1 MKTKLFTLLTMLMVC
16 VGSMWASVSFV
27 EGRPYTI
34 KHSSSGLYV
43 NIETAGQNAK
53 LSATFSVV
61 YFTASGDK
69 WTISNLTNSLY
80 ATSWH
85 AQANASNSTPWTIAE
100 VSGKDDTYTL
110 NQQSSD
116 YQGYLGSDDTTEGS
130 VMYCNKNP
138 AQEFVIEE
146 FDFYFAPTIPSDAL
160 ISIGEKTNSF
170 TVASSASDNA
180 HWYLIT
186 NRRKKNVDGQQEDE
200 SYNTPI
206 YFTGAG
212 NRLKREAQGI
222 NPAAINNNPISLYIK
237 DLVRFV
243 SDGNGGYN
251 LQFANGAFVDASL
264 QGTYSQSEAGNY
276 RFYNITDGGYQ
287 FGWNLKDGDKI
298 VDNNGQGETLAF
310 WSTGNVESTTGNN
323 VWGIYPVTFF
333 NYVTYIVKDVSDNTL
348 FTSNPVATTN
358 GAKITTLPTEYQRN
372 LFYTYNTVDVT
383 ISSNGNTNVEFT
395 ATPKADAPV
404 KYTADTSNP
413 YYYNLSI
420 RSKYLAYNDEATGDV
435 ELLTTS
441 TPFNPNA
448 AWAFIGD
455 PYTGFKI
462 INQTNGTDK
471 YLTYTSVVTGSNHN
485 NNNIQ
490 FVDAGDFANKYWY
503 VETNTGGICLR
514 MKENMNIYFHHDNGS
529 NYLRTCSTTEWSSV
543 HNDEGSTIVA
553 STDENI
559 LIALYNNMKDWSFG
573 TSIGQMNTADASVVT
588 NEQAASTISNVGA
601 AISGETTSAYSDCYT
616 ALTTIK
622 NNMSLVEPTA
632 GFYRLKNV
640 ATGKY
645 LTAVSGPQAYDVST
659 RGVYASNSDGNSA
672 ASIIRLYD
680 KDGDG
685 HLYMY
690 NQGSGFGWVVA
701 GASVGAGVGYLST
714 NPDKYVNWFPGMA
727 AGQIAFAICYGNG
740 TGDYTSYLEK
750 GIYTVDTS
758 DEAVI
763 GGTDYKADAAQWIVE
778 EATTATIP
786 LTAANDNTG
795 TAHTYATLCVPFNI
809 TALEGVSSK
818 EVKAYAPTK
827 SDNYIVPGDGATT
840 ITAGTPVLLIGE
852 EGATSVTATIGSNYA
867 SSPATTNALRGT
879 FTGTSIDCTAET
891 RTNYVLGFDREN
903 DNRIGFYHVNSSS
916 YNLKAN
922 RAYLNIGAGG
932 DARGFYINF
941 DDVVT
946 GISSMDNGQWTMDN
960 ESVIYNLSGQRLNK
974 MQKGIN
980 IVNGKKVLF

>member
-1 MKTKLFTLLTMLMVC
+1 MKTKLFTLLTMLVLC

-27 EGRPYTI
+27 EGKPYTI
-34 KHSSSGLYV
+34 KHSTSGLYV

-53 LSATFSVV
+53 LSANFSVV

-80 ATSWH
+80 ATSWN

-100 VSGKDDTYTL
+100 VSGKADTYTL
-110 NQQSSD
+110 NQQASS
-116 YQGYLGSDDTTEGS
+116 YTGYLGTDANSEGS
-130 VMYCNKNP
+130 KIYCNKS
-138 AQEFVIEE
+138 ATEFVIQEYD
-146 FDFYFAPTIPSDAL
+146 FDFAPTIPSDAL

-170 TVASSASDNA
+170 TVASSASDND

-186 NRRKKNVDGQQEDE
+186 NRRKKDAGQQEDE
-200 SYNTPI
+200 AYNTPV
-206 YFTGAG
+206 YFAGAG
-212 NRLKREAQGI
+212 NTLRRADTNM
-222 NPAAINNNPISLYIK
+222 NPAAINGNLASTYRQY
-237 DLVRFV
+237 LVRFV
-243 SDGNGGYN
+243 SVDEGKYN
-251 LQFANGAFVDASL
+251 IQFANGAFVNSSL
-264 QGTYSQSEAGNY
+264 QGNYLQSEAGTY
-276 RFYNITDGGYQ
+276 LFYNTTTGGTG
-287 FGWNLKDGDKI
+287 FGWNLDNEIGDNI
-298 VDNNGQGETLAF
+298 VDNNGQGQALAF
-310 WSTGNVESTTGNN
+310 WDRGTVTATSGNN
-323 VWGIYPVTFF
+323 VWSIYPVAFD
-333 NYVTYIVKDVSDNTL
+333 YVTYIVKDVSDNTL
-348 FTSNPVATTN
+348 FTSDPVATTN

-395 ATPKADAPV
+395 ATPKDDAPV
-404 KYTADTSNP
+404 RYTADTSNP
-413 YYYNLSI
+413 YYYNLNI
-420 RSKYLAYNDEATGDV
+420 RSKYMVYKNEATGEV
-435 ELLTTS
+435 TLQNES
-441 TPFNPNA
+441 EPFNPDA
-448 AWAFIGD
+448 SWAFIGN
-455 PYTGFKI
+455 PYAGFRV
-462 INQTNGTDK
+462 INKTKGTDN
-471 YLTYTSVVTGSNHN
+471 YLTYTEVTTSRPSG
-485 NNNIQ
+485 NNIQ
-490 FVDAGDFANKYWY
+490 FVSSEDFTDQYWIID
-503 VETNTGGICLR
+503 TNTSGIVLR
-514 MKENMNIYFHHDNGS
+514 MKANTNIYFHHDNGS

-543 HNDEGSTIVA
+543 HNDEGSTIIA

-616 ALTTIK
+616 ALTTVK
-622 NNMSLVEPTA
+622 NSMSLVEPTA

-645 LTAVSGPQAYDVST
+645 LTAVSGPQAYNVST

-680 KDGDG
+680 NDGDG

-891 RTNYVLGFDREN
+891 GTNYILGFDRDN

-922 RAYLNIGAGG
+922 RAYLNLSTGG

-946 GISSMDNGQWTMDN
+946 GISSMDNGLWTMDD
-960 ESVIYNLSGQRLNK
+960 ESVDIYNLSGQRMNK